1 LGIELLL
8 VHISLLKLS
17 DQGMITLPHQE
28 VQLGL
33 VLLQLQLML
42 CHAGYVEEAML
53 YGHLHSEAS
62 Q

>member
-1 LGIELLL
+1 

-17 DQGMITLPHQE
+17 DQGAITLPHQE

-42 CHAGYVEEAML
+42 CHAGYVKEAML